1 MKDIGQIA
9 GNCVMVSA
17 SQFESRPLD
26 TLDLNQV
33 YKGDPCTRFAPLK
46 KGRGVTAHPYQ
57 LCPVSQNLV
66 GKIEL
71 EKASG
76 KATGAD

>member
-1 MKDIGQIA
+1 
-9 GNCVMVSA
+9 MVPA

-33 YKGDPCTRFAPLK
+33 YKHK
-46 KGRGVTAHPYQ
+46 K
-57 LCPVSQNLV
+57 LV